1 MARKGE
7 NIYKR
12 KDGRWE
18 GRYIKSRSSTGKA
31 NYGYVYAKSYREVK
45 AKLISQSSCTSNSVT
60 VDPEISSDQFEQ
72 VAMEWFQAICPKVK
86 ESTSNKYRNLLSSY
100 ILPVFGSKQLRD
112 ITHEFIETQCNFF
125 LVSGGL
131 KENGLSSKTVSDI
144 LSLIR
149 NVLQFATRNG
159 KAISCDARSIQI
171 KRQTKEMRV
180 LSRAEQEKLCQY
192 LYSNL
197 DSCNIGILVCL
208 FTGLR
213 VGEIC
218 ALRWEDVSFSDY
230 TIHVHQTLQRIQDR
244 TNSEYKT
251 RIVVTTP
258 KSACSIRTIPVP
270 HGLMTILTAHKA
282 SSTGYIL
289 TNSDQNPLEPRTM
302 QNHFKKVST
311 NGISASTPQT
321 SSFAVTPS
329 SADTTTFESNTFGSN
344 LAFVQDRLSAERYF
358 SRGNHYEEYRD
369 YWENG
374 NYTFSRNENPELV
387 YVRAR
392 DIEGVYLSD
401 RELGNPEGFWTRNGR
416 EGWSRENILRRASH
430 IQDVRQNTESGM
442 SLDELSQNPVLDD
455 TIRSYYNNPVQV
467 AQVGSYYVFQSD
479 GRHRTLAAQSLDTY
493 IPVLVTG
500 SYTRND

>member
-197 DSCNIGILVCL
+197 DSCNIGILWYFSPVSAL
-208 FTGLR
+208 TELNT
-213 VGEIC
+213 IC
-218 ALRWEDVSFSDY
+218 EWIWCRSTCVPMTASNPSR
-230 TIHVHQTLQRIQDR
+230 
-244 TNSEYKT
+244 
-251 RIVVTTP
+251 
-258 KSACSIRTIPVP
+258 CS
-270 HGLMTILTAHKA
+270 
-282 SSTGYIL
+282 L
-289 TNSDQNPLEPRTM
+289 TNSLA
-302 QNHFKKVST
+302 
-311 NGISASTPQT
+311 ISNAS
-321 SSFAVTPS
+321 S
-329 SADTTTFESNTFGSN
+329 
-344 LAFVQDRLSAERYF
+344 
-358 SRGNHYEEYRD
+358 
-369 YWENG
+369 
-374 NYTFSRNENPELV
+374 
-387 YVRAR
+387 
-392 DIEGVYLSD
+392 GVISP
-401 RELGNPEGFWTRNGR
+401 G
-416 EGWSRENILRRASH
+416 
-430 IQDVRQNTESGM
+430 
-442 SLDELSQNPVLDD
+442 
-455 TIRSYYNNPVQV
+455 
-467 AQVGSYYVFQSD
+467 
-479 GRHRTLAAQSLDTY
+479 
-493 IPVLVTG
+493 
-500 SYTRND
+500 RND

>member
-86 ESTSNKYRNLLSSY
+86 ESTSNKYRNLLNSY

-149 NVLQFATRNG
+149 NILQFATRNG

-244 TNSEYKT
+244 TNSECKT

-289 TNSDQNPLEPRTM
+289 TNSDQNPLEPSLKNTVVHNRYNERKGMNMCTVREIREAIQEDCRSQRDM
-302 QNHFKKVST
+302 EST
-311 NGISASTPQT
+311 EI
-321 SSFAVTPS
+321 
-329 SADTTTFESNTFGSN
+329 
-344 LAFVQDRLSAERYF
+344 DR
-358 SRGNHYEEYRD
+358 
-369 YWENG
+369 
-374 NYTFSRNENPELV
+374 
-387 YVRAR
+387 
-392 DIEGVYLSD
+392 
-401 RELGNPEGFWTRNGR
+401 
-416 EGWSRENILRRASH
+416 
-430 IQDVRQNTESGM
+430 
-442 SLDELSQNPVLDD
+442 
-455 TIRSYYNNPVQV
+455 
-467 AQVGSYYVFQSD
+467 VFQ
-479 GRHRTLAAQSLDTY
+479 TLPFSQERDLFDKPPMPKRPYRRKKKDTDR
-493 IPVLVTG
+493 P
-500 SYTRND
+500 

>member
-218 ALRWEDVSFSDY
+218 ALRWEDVCQK
-230 TIHVHQTLQRIQDR
+230 H
-244 TNSEYKT
+244 
-251 RIVVTTP
+251 
-258 KSACSIRTIPVP
+258 
-270 HGLMTILTAHKA
+270 
-282 SSTGYIL
+282 
-289 TNSDQNPLEPRTM
+289 
-302 QNHFKKVST
+302 
-311 NGISASTPQT
+311 
-321 SSFAVTPS
+321 
-329 SADTTTFESNTFGSN
+329 
-344 LAFVQDRLSAERYF
+344 LAICLP
-358 SRGNHYEEYRD
+358 N
-369 YWENG
+369 
-374 NYTFSRNENPELV
+374 
-387 YVRAR
+387 
-392 DIEGVYLSD
+392 
-401 RELGNPEGFWTRNGR
+401 
-416 EGWSRENILRRASH
+416 
-430 IQDVRQNTESGM
+430 
-442 SLDELSQNPVLDD
+442 VL
-455 TIRSYYNNPVQV
+455 I
-467 AQVGSYYVFQSD
+467 
-479 GRHRTLAAQSLDTY
+479 
-493 IPVLVTG
+493 
-500 SYTRND
+500 